1 MKTTEQKV
9 LLATQIIA
17 LVWLGFCLV
26 RQNRIDNLVK
36 LSSPQKFIVVN
47 TDCRIKGGSSIS
59 VNYEKGGAD
68 VDCKKSDCIKL
79 NKGDSVYLYYS
90 REFDFFYFPGL
101 PSDSE
106 YSFGVRALVMF
117 LIWSVIPWRKFFT
130 HIGVL
135 KPTDRL

>member
-9 LLATQIIA
+9 LLATQIIV

-26 RQNRIDNLVK
+26 RQSRIDNLVK
-36 LSSPQKFIVVN
+36 QSSPRKFVVVN
-47 TDCRIKGGSSIS
+47 ADCRIKGGSSIS
-59 VNYEKGGAD
+59 INYEKGGAD

-90 REFDFFYFPGL
+90 REFDFFYFP
-101 PSDSE
+101 SHSE
-106 YSFGVRALVMF
+106 YSNGIQLLVVF
-117 LIWSVIPWRKFFT
+117 LIWSIIPWRKFFT

-135 KPTDRL
+135 KPTDKL